1 MKTTKSKLK
10 KMLKEEAA
18 KTLQEMQVSQQDF
31 KNMSARDALRVSGGD
46 DRDLRKAI
54 ADFITKGGEDRQEVL
69 AQAIGD
75 YQYSDPYLVNLARTL
90 LGKALA
96 TSSAQKRI
104 QVAKNVEKQ
113 MNEYIQN
120 LHLKDI
126 IKEEVSKIM
135 SEMAIDEMAF
145 SLDDLESATADV
157 NQRDIDAKAQKNGKR
172 LQGLFN
178 DLRNAYNSA
187 GGTGVVDP
195 QATRKAHQNVR
206 PVYHKNLAII
216 HQVLGNLARKML
228 KGDNMVALTLAD
240 WERTHHARQSF
251 DADNDAVANDLNRKL
266 DDGLTHL
273 FQSIQAIVDF
283 AKETSDIPAPEFNEP
298 YLSSENA
305 QQLAKLA
312 HEAEVDLLKPK
323 GVNPPPMPKQFP
335 GNQPYVRNK

>member
-1 MKTTKSKLK
+1 MKTTKSKFKEILK
-10 KMLKEEAA
+10 QEITA
-18 KTLQEMQVSQQDF
+18 TLSEVQVSQQDF
-31 KNMSARDALRVSGGD
+31 KKMSARDALRVSGGD
-46 DRDLRKAI
+46 DRSLRKAI
-54 ADFITKGGEDRQEVL
+54 ADFVVKGGEDRQEVL

-75 YQYSDPYLVNLARTL
+75 YQYSDPYLVTLAQQL
-90 LGKALA
+90 LAKQLA
-96 TSSAQKRI
+96 NSTTQKRI
-104 QVAKNVEKQ
+104 QVAKSVEKQ
-113 MNEYIQN
+113 MNEHIQSSR
-120 LHLKDI
+120 LKNI
-126 IKEEVSKIM
+126 IKEEISKIM
-135 SEMAIDEMAF
+135 NEMAIDEMAF
-145 SLDDLESATADV
+145 SLKDLESATADV
-157 NQRDIDAKAQKNGKR
+157 NQRDMDAQAQKNGKR

-195 QATRKAHQNVR
+195 QAMKKVHQNVR

-228 KGDNMVALTLAD
+228 KGDNMVALTLSD

-251 DADNDAVANDLNRKL
+251 DADNDAVANDLNEKL
-266 DDGLTHL
+266 EDSLIHL
-273 FQSIQAIVDF
+273 FRSIQAIVDF

-323 GVNPPPMPKQFP
+323 GGVDLEPAPTVQ
-335 GNQPYVRNK
+335 